1 MKKLIELMQVAG
13 EATAG
18 LPGGDL
24 AALADL
30 AAPGDLAA
38 QIHAAHPEADPAPP
52 DAGAS
57 S

>member
-30 AAPGDLAA
+30 AA